1 MNSPSSVLSSAS
13 LSRTQIYL
21 SNAQH
26 AALAAMARHQGSS
39 SSAVIRQ
46 AIDEYIE
53 QHQGASKVSRRL
65 AAAGQWAANK
75 QTPDLRQLRSEE
87 RSF

>member
-21 SNAQH
+21 SSAQH